1 MSTTAEG
8 KLQAFET
15 YLYHHE
21 KAVTTI
27 KKYICVVEQLLV
39 FLAGR
44 EIVKSLILEYRDQLL
59 EKRKA
64 QTVNGSISAI
74 NAFLDF
80 DGLPECKV
88 KLLKVQRQA
97 FI

>member
-27 KKYICVVEQLLV
+27 KKYICVVGATARLS
-39 FLAGR
+39 GR
-44 EIVKSLILEYRDQLL
+44 
-59 EKRKA
+59 A
-64 QTVNGSISAI
+64 
-74 NAFLDF
+74 
-80 DGLPECKV
+80 
-88 KLLKVQRQA
+88 
-97 FI
+97 

>member
-59 EKRKA
+59 KKRKA

-88 KLLKVQRQA
+88 
-97 FI
+97 

>member
-39 FLAGR
+39 FLA
-44 EIVKSLILEYRDQLL
+44 VAVLL
-59 EKRKA
+59 RRTVRSMEAAPA
-64 QTVNGSISAI
+64 Q
-74 NAFLDF
+74 
-80 DGLPECKV
+80 
-88 KLLKVQRQA
+88 
-97 FI
+97 